1 MAIQSVN
8 RAIDILFL
16 FSGARPFLG
25 ITEISD
31 VLGLTKPT
39 VHGLVQTLTGRGFL
53 NQDPET
59 RKYSLGLKIYEL
71 GTFLASTLKVN
82 QVGAIPAHRLAN
94 SVNHMTRLAIWD
106 QSSAL
111 VTLNILPG
119 TKIRNYQQLGP
130 RVPAYCSAAG
140 KAILASLPEKEI
152 ADYCKRT
159 ALIPYTDN
167 TITDKRRLL
176 KELKKIKQ
184 QGFSDD
190 HEEYLPGI
198 ACVSCPVFDHT
209 GQPAAAISVSSIPEM
224 IFGNDLKK
232 ITEEMKDTAR
242 EISRSMGYM
251 PKTAP
256 P

>member
-25 ITEISD
+25 ITEISNA
-31 VLGLTKPT
+31 LELTKPT
-39 VHGLVQTLTGRGFL
+39 VHGLVKTLTARGFL
-53 NQDPET
+53 SQDPET
-59 RKYSLGLKIYEL
+59 RKYALGLKIYEL

-106 QSSAL
+106 QYSAL

-140 KAILASLPEKEI
+140 KAILASLSEKEI
-152 ADYCKRT
+152 SIYLKQIT
-159 ALIPYTDN
+159 LIPYTET
-167 TITDKRRLL
+167 TITDKHRLL

-184 QGFSDD
+184 KGFADD
-190 HEEYLPGI
+190 NEEYLPGI

-209 GQPAAAISVSSIPEM
+209 GQPTAVISVSSIPEVL
-224 IFGNDLKK
+224 FGNDLDR
-232 ITEEMKDTAR
+232 IIEEMKDTAR